1 MANDLESKLIL
12 RENDVLAVV
21 NPRVAQVVHDGIRL
35 ATTSDPSL
43 MGPEVKPKLYEG
55 KYMVV
60 DIPEDESLIPVSTDQ
75 SGNPTSKYPNRLAS
89 EMVYG
94 FFGEIGYVDMVQQR
108 GSPRLIG
115 IVHIPRRLVYLIGAM
130 KGDGGL
136 ERFYKEFCME
146 QEGDRWKQHRWNLQS
161 HPTEFDKKVLQALP
175 IEGEQYYWKIEKT
188 ESDVFKDGRP
198 LIEQL
203 ADYQA
208 TVREF
213 VTRLDNH
220 IWRLRPDASPTDA
233 ITPEIARERF
243 TAIQQGNLKYLTTGD
258 FTPK

>member
-21 NPRVAQVVHDGIRL
+21 NPRVVQVVHDGIRL

-175 IEGEQYYWKIEKT
+175 I
-188 ESDVFKDGRP
+188 
-198 LIEQL
+198 
-203 ADYQA
+203 
-208 TVREF
+208 
-213 VTRLDNH
+213 
-220 IWRLRPDASPTDA
+220 
-233 ITPEIARERF
+233 
-243 TAIQQGNLKYLTTGD
+243 
-258 FTPK
+258 